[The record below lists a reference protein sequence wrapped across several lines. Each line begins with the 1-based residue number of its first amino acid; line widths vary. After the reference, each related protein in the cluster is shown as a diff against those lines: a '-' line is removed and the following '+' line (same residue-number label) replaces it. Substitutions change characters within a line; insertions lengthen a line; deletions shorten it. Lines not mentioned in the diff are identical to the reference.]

1 MIFDDLLKYKQN
13 GHFFFTGSDNL
24 QNKSRDVPN
33 KPGVYYILKLAKG
46 KVELVYIGKSGSIL
60 QNGQFKD
67 QLLNKRLNNKQD
79 GIRREHY
86 FLQKIE
92 SEDIDA
98 LDIYWF
104 VTMDEEHQDLPAYV
118 EGIMMQRFYDLYGT
132 LPKWNKSF

>member
-1 MIFDDLLKYKQN
+1 MIFDDLLKYKKN

-24 QNKSRDVPN
+24 RNKSRDVLN
-33 KPGVYYILKLAKG
+33 MPGVYYILKLAKG

-67 QLLNKRLNNKQD
+67 QLLNQRLNNKQD

-92 SEDIDA
+92 SENIDA
-98 LDIYWF
+98 LNIYWF
-104 VTMDEEHQDLPAYV
+104 VTMDEEHQDLPGYV
-118 EGIMMQRFYDLYGT
+118 EGIMMQRYYDLYGT